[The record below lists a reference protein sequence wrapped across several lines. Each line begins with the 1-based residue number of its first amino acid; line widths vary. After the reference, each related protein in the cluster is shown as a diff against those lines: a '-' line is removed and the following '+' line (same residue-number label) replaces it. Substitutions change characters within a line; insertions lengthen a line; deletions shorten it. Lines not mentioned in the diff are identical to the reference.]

1 MIRALPIIVQAILL
15 SRPSMPLP
23 EARRYAKVLQEEA
36 ARNDYDPFTVV
47 AIVHHESR
55 WRPGAVSADGED
67 YGLGQIRA
75 RWYGAC
81 RTDADPVH
89 DPSPGCR
96 AAKAALLSGEA
107 NLRRISVIIR
117 ANRELCKE
125 KTDSANLPRWLAGYQ
140 GLNSPSH
147 DRWCAPSGITWEV
160 VEYRKKLVDQLAPPP
175 RPEKAHVAKVTRVA
189 KATTAPHPVKKAEP
203 AKPRR

>member
-1 MIRALPIIVQAILL
+1 VIRALPIIVQAILL
-15 SRPSMPLP
+15 SRPTMPLP

-55 WRPGAVSADGED
+55 WQPWVVSADGED

-75 RWYGAC
+75 RWFGAC
-81 RTDADPVH
+81 RQDADPVH
-89 DPSPGCR
+89 DPSPGCK

-125 KTDSANLPRWLAGYQ
+125 KTGAADLPRWLAGYE
-140 GLNSPSH
+140 GYNSPSR
-147 DRWCAPSGITWEV
+147 DRWCAPGEITWEV
-160 VEYRKKLVDQLAPPP
+160 VEYRKKLVATFAP
-175 RPEKAHVAKVTRVA
+175 RPHPAKGSVA
-189 KATTAPHPVKKAEP
+189 KAKTSPGAATKTDQGRH
-203 AKPRR
+203 RR

>member
-36 ARNDYDPFTVV
+36 ARYDYDPFTVV

-55 WRPGAVSADGED
+55 WLPGAVSADGED

-75 RWYGAC
+75 RWFGDC
-81 RTDADPVH
+81 RKDADPVH

-96 AAKAALLSGEA
+96 AAKSALLSGEA

-125 KTDSANLPRWLAGYQ
+125 KTDNDNLPHWLAGYQ
-140 GLNSPSH
+140 GLNSPSR
-147 DRWCAPSGITWEV
+147 DRWCAPSAITWEV
-160 VEYRKKLVDQLAPPP
+160 VDYRKKLVATFAPPP
-175 RPEKAHVAKVTRVA
+175 RPATVRVA
-189 KATTAPHPVKKAEP
+189 KAKAPPVVTKTDRGR
-203 AKPRR
+203 PRR